1 MRTAAKSKI
10 AFLIHDL
17 RDGGAERVTISLANG
32 AANRGFDVDLVLINE
47 TGKPSY
53 FDSIDPKVR
62 IESLPQSRTLDSFL
76 GFRAYFDREKPDVAI
91 SALTH
96 VNIAAILGRLSA
108 RHKPR
113 LIVVEHNQMSK
124 NVKRKRGFVR
134 MAYAAVPRLYRLAD
148 VIGAVSEGVK
158 DDVVALTGLP
168 ADRIDVFHNPVVTPA
183 LHEQRSRT
191 PDHPW
196 FDADEPPVILG
207 VGRLTEQKNFP
218 MLIEAFAKLRQTRAA
233 RLMILGQG
241 PERAALER
249 QVERTGYGAD
259 IALPGFVENPF
270 AYMAQSAVFALS
282 SDWEGLPTALIEAMA
297 CGTQVVSTDCPSGP
311 SEILESGAL
320 APLTVP
326 GDMLA
331 FANAL
336 VSALDGDRPATSL
349 MARAADFDLDAALD
363 RYLEAAF
370 PSGSVSSDRSNPAAN
385 AA

>member
-1 MRTAAKSKI
+1 MKAAAKPKI

-32 AANRGFDVDLVLINE
+32 VANRGFDVDLVLINE

-53 FDSIDPKVR
+53 FESIDPKVR
-62 IESLPQSRTLDSFL
+62 VESLPQSRTLTSPL
-76 GFRAYFDREKPDVAI
+76 GFRAYFDRRKPDVVI

-96 VNIAAILGRLSA
+96 VNVATILGRLFA

-124 NVKRKRGFVR
+124 SIERKRGFVR
-134 MAYAAVPRLYRLAD
+134 MAYAAVPHVYRLAD
-148 VIGAVSEGVK
+148 VIGVVSRGVK

-168 ADRIDVFHNPVVTPA
+168 AERVDVFYNPVVTPA
-183 LHEQRSRT
+183 LHEQRMRA
-191 PDHPW
+191 PNHPW
-196 FDADEPPVILG
+196 FDEGEPPVILG

-218 MLIEAFAKLRQTRAA
+218 MLIDAFATLRQTRAA

-241 PERAALER
+241 PERATLER
-249 QVERTGYGAD
+249 QAEGTGYGAD

-282 SDWEGLPTALIEAMA
+282 SDWEGLPTVLIEAMA
-297 CGTQVVSTDCPSGP
+297 CGTQVVSTNCPSGP
-311 SEILESGAL
+311 SEILERGAL
-320 APLTVP
+320 APLTLP
-326 GDMLA
+326 GDVPA
-331 FANAL
+331 FSSAL
-336 VSALDGDRPATSL
+336 ISALDRERPAMSL
-349 MARAADFDLDAALD
+349 MKRAADFDLDAALD

-370 PSGSVSSDRSNPAAN
+370 PSDYDVRARSNPTAN